1 MKKDAILETTAEQ
14 ISQANILLKGA
25 RKESTA
31 PENEKSAVF
40 ERTGTAALKV
50 APEQIRYANI
60 LFYGTWGG
68 LLALSVLF
76 LLYVAGLIT
85 PFVPSSQV
93 IASWGMS
100 VHDYNAHLN
109 LPAGWGWLGMLMYGD
124 FLNFLGI
131 AFLALLTIVG
141 YLVLIPY
148 YLKNKDL
155 TYAAIAGLEIM
166 ILTLAASGVLRVGH

>member
-1 MKKDAILETTAEQ
+1 MKKDAILETTTEQ
-14 ISQANILLKGA
+14 AGQASISFKKGA
-25 RKESTA
+25 RKESAA
-31 PENEKSAVF
+31 PENEKGAVF
-40 ERTGTAALKV
+40 ERTGTTGAAALKV
-50 APEQIRYANI
+50 APEQVRYANI

-85 PFVPSSQV
+85 PFVSSTQV

-109 LPAGWGWLGMLMYGD
+109 LPEGWGWLGMLMYGD

-131 AFLALLTIVG
+131 AFLALLTIGG

-148 YLKNKDL
+148 
-155 TYAAIAGLEIM
+155 
-166 ILTLAASGVLRVGH
+166 